1 MAHLSDGEAGRRLAQ
16 LAGWKLTGK
25 EIRREYK
32 FPGFREAM
40 AFVNRVAELADEAD
54 HHPDID
60 IRYNKVLLVLSTHSA
75 GGLTKKDFDLAQ
87 RIDSQDKE

>member
-1 MAHLSDGEAGRRLAQ
+1 MAHLSDGEVTRRLAD
-16 LAGWKLTGK
+16 LAGWKLARK
-25 EIRREYK
+25 EIRKEYT

-40 AFVNRVAELADEAD
+40 AFVNRVAGLADKAD

-75 GGLTKKDFDLAQ
+75 GGLTKRDFDLAKA
-87 RIDSQDKE
+87 IDAP